1 MAKQTISI
9 TRALVELKRYEQ
21 RIAQALDKGTFA
33 AVSYG
38 EGAKTRVESVNR
50 MKLPGTVKEVEV
62 LIGASF
68 QSVNQLILNRQ
79 ALKAAIVKSN
89 ATTVMNFMGRE
100 ITVAE
105 AIETKSSVNQLRTAY
120 SVINGQVASA
130 MSIVSVAESKLETT
144 IENLTAQALGGSG
157 KADAVAQEAI
167 SKVQYASH
175 RPAVIGH
182 EYAQNNL
189 KSLEDTIS
197 AINAE
202 LDFSLSEVNAKT
214 LIEVEL

>member
-21 RIAQALDKGTFA
+21 RIAQALNNGTFS
-33 AVSYG
+33 AVSFG
-38 EGAKTRVESVNR
+38 EGGKTRVESINR
-50 MKLPGTVKEVEV
+50 MKVPGTVKEVEE
-62 LIGASF
+62 LIAASF
-68 QSVNQLILNRQ
+68 QSVNRLILNRQ

-105 AIETKSSVNQLRTAY
+105 AIEVKSSVNQLRMAHATI
-120 SVINGQVASA
+120 SNQVTMA
-130 MSIVSVAESKLETT
+130 MSTVSTAEAKLAAT

-157 KADAVAQEAI
+157 KVDAVAQEAI
-167 SKVQYASH
+167 SKVQYATH

-189 KSLEDTIS
+189 ESLQNTIS